1 MVTEWDRMGFD
12 GALIGFNGDFVGFNG
27 M

>member
-1 MVTEWDRMGFD
+1 MVTEWDSMGFD